1 MSSIHIIN
9 RSTKSHSGGG
19 LPFYPSI
26 TFPFPDAGAFNI
38 SDMLIFS
45 AVNMGFNSALGLWYV
60 PQNKIPTFQ
69 LFLDSPT
76 LVRFDYIESLGG
88 GKFTGATFTP
98 SGSPLTI
105 TAVKKDGVQY
115 YIYESSDATTLSP
128 TAPVGRYILRLETAA
143 SVYYSEE
150 FLVKTCC

>member
-19 LPFYPSI
+19 LPFYPPAV
-26 TFPFPDAGAFNI
+26 FPFPDSGAFSLSN
-38 SDMLIFS
+38 MLIFS
-45 AVNMGFNSALGLWYV
+45 AVNMGFNSDLGLWYV

-69 LFLDSPT
+69 LFLDNPDFI
-76 LVRFDYIESLGG
+76 RFDYIESLGG
-88 GKFTGATFTP
+88 GKFTGASFTP

-105 TAVKKDGVQY
+105 TPIKKDGVQK
-115 YIYESSDATTLSP
+115 YIYESSDSTTLSP
-128 TAPVGRYILRLETAA
+128 AAPVGRYILRLEHSTA
-143 SVYYSEE
+143 VYYSEE